1 MKKNKQVLDFYKD
14 IVDSHYDE
22 RKETSKVA
30 SFQESQGMEPPQCT
44 SKSKEENVHVFH
56 RWSCHDCLYEKRCI
70 IIFL

>member
-22 RKETSKVA
+22 REETSKVT

-56 RWSCHDCLYEKRCI
+56 R
-70 IIFL
+70 